1 MEITLGIVLAIAA
14 YLLGSVSPS
23 YLLVRLT
30 TGQDVRRLRS
40 RNAGTLNTY
49 HRLGIAGGVA
59 VLLLD
64 AAKGAAATLVPGL
77 LGAPEWTVFATAP
90 LVLVGHNWPVFLRFR
105 GGKGAAVLLG
115 VSLGLFPLVTAIS
128 LVPIA
133 LVMLVLRNVVVGAA
147 TGYVVICVALIATG
161 VELPM
166 IALSISLVV
175 LAGVTY
181 LMGFRREIR
190 TMVREGEWVN
200 LLLLRFP
207 VEQQDSDSAA

>member
-1 MEITLGIVLAIAA
+1 MALGIILAAAA

-30 TGQDVRRLRS
+30 TGQDVRQLRS
-40 RNAGTLNTY
+40 HNAGTLNTY
-49 HRLGIAGGVA
+49 HRLGIAGGLT
-59 VLLLD
+59 VLILD
-64 AAKGAAATLVPGL
+64 AGKGAAAVLVPGL

-90 LVLVGHNWPVFLRFR
+90 LVLVGHNWPVFLKFR

-115 VSLGLFPLVTAIS
+115 VSLGLFPLITAIA

-133 LVMLVLRNVVVGAA
+133 LVMLLLRNVVVGAA
-147 TGYVVICVALIATG
+147 TGYLVVCVALIAIGT
-161 VELPM
+161 EWPM
-166 IALSISLVV
+166 IVLAISLAV

-190 TMVREGEWVN
+190 TMIHDGQWGK

-207 VEQQDSDSAA
+207 VE